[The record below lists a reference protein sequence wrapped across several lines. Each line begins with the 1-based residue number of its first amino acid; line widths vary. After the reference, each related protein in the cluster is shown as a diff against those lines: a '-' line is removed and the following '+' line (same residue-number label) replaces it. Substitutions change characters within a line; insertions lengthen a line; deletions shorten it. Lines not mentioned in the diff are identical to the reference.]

1 MKLQPLPGADIVAE
15 INTTVE
21 VVVKV
26 SDIADNS
33 NVSGSTVDYIVDYGG
48 ANISIG
54 SAVTGADGNAT
65 LTWLVTGV
73 DPGRYVLRMQV
84 ADDVTAAKAPSATRH
99 YGNFSEFNITIQVPS
114 SIRVDSIPSTITAGV
129 NFQVIGQVE
138 DGDNA
143 TRNLTTAVAIDIFW
157 LDNPGEKLINGVYTS
172 LNGSFNFSVPTDVL
186 NNGKR

>member
-1 MKLQPLPGADIVAE
+1 MDHITLGLTADTLSQPAIPSTTWGIESEVKLQPLPGADIVAE

-21 VVVKV
+21 VVVKFL
-26 SDIADNS
+26 DIADNS

-84 ADDVTAAKAPSATRH
+84 ADDVTRLQRH
-99 YGNFSEFNITIQVPS
+99 HQQQGIMGISL
-114 SIRVDSIPSTITAGV
+114 
-129 NFQVIGQVE
+129 
-138 DGDNA
+138 
-143 TRNLTTAVAIDIFW
+143 NLTSQYKFRQVS
-157 LDNPGEKLINGVYTS
+157 ELIRYR
-172 LNGSFNFSVPTDVL
+172 LQ
-186 NNGKR
+186 